1 MAEHAYIEQW
11 LEDGVGRIALNRPD
25 VLNALSRPMVSEMVH
40 ALAELDHKPEV
51 KAILITGNGTSFA
64 AGADVEEMK
73 EDNPVSLE
81 LYNQFAVWDQIAL
94 IKKPI
99 LSAVQGYALGGGFE
113 LVLSTDIVFA
123 AENATFG
130 FPEVKIGV
138 MPGAGGTVKLAKQL
152 GKWQALEWLWT
163 GKHMSAQQACAYGLV
178 TRVVPAES
186 LYEEAL
192 SFAKKIAKMPA
203 LSIRLIKDTVTRAQD
218 LSVYD
223 AMQYERK
230 NFYLLFA
237 SDDQKEGMQAFTGK
251 RPANF
256 RGR

>member
-11 LEDGVGRIALNRPD
+11 IEDGVGRIALNRPD

-51 KAILITGNGTSFA
+51 KVILITGNGPSFA
-64 AGADVEEMK
+64 AGADIEEMK

-99 LSAVQGYALGGGFE
+99 ISAVQGYALGGGFE

-192 SFAKKIAKMPA
+192 SFAKRIANMPA
-203 LSIRLIKDTVTRAQD
+203 LSIRLIKDTVIRAQD

-237 SDDQKEGMQAFTGK
+237 SDDQKEGMQAFAEK

>member
-11 LEDGVGRIALNRPD
+11 IEDGVGRIALNRPD
-25 VLNALSRPMVSEMVH
+25 VLNALSRPMVSEIVH

-51 KAILITGNGTSFA
+51 KAILITGNGPSFA
-64 AGADVEEMK
+64 AGADIEEMK

-99 LSAVQGYALGGGFE
+99 ISAVQGYALGGGFE
-113 LVLSTDIVFA
+113 LVLSTDIVFV

-152 GKWQALEWLWT
+152 GKWQSLEWLWT
-163 GKHMSAQQACAYGLV
+163 GKHMSARQACAYGLV
-178 TRVVPAES
+178 TRVVPVEA

-192 SFAKKIAKMPA
+192 SFAKRIANMPA
-203 LSIRLIKDTVTRAQD
+203 LSIRLIKDTVIRAQD

-237 SDDQKEGMQAFTGK
+237 SDDQKEGMQAFAEK

>member
-178 TRVVPAES
+178 TRVVPVES

-192 SFAKKIAKMPA
+192 SFAKKLAKMPA

>member
-81 LYNQFAVWDQIAL
+81 MYNQFAVWDQIAL